1 MYLANLSFDLVQKYL
16 KRLENLELV
25 EVKNTSGGE
34 RIYNITGKGL
44 EFLSDFYELKK
55 HAEIVDGKKRTL
67 QSALTQ
73 K

>member
-1 MYLANLSFDLVQKYL
+1 M
-16 KRLENLELV
+16 ENSWSEQLIET
-25 EVKNTSGGE
+25 KNTSGGE

-44 EFLSDFYELKK
+44 EFLANFYELKK
-55 HAEIVDGKKRTL
+55 HAEIAESKKRTL